1 MPKML
6 TYVDK
11 GTWVHKLCGVTKLIF
26 FLAWTLTAMICYDI
40 RVLLAMFIVSII
52 VFIASKTQFEQ
63 VKGVFLF
70 VIVFLSINL
79 IAIFLFS
86 PEHGCSL
93 YGTRHVIYTITNKYV
108 VTKEQLFYEAH
119 VFTKYMVIV
128 PSVFTFLVTTNPS
141 EFAASLNRVGVSYK
155 GGYSLALALRF
166 IPDIQSDFT
175 KIKNSQAA
183 RGIEMSKKA
192 GLLDRI
198 KNTAAIIFPLIFT
211 SMDRIDVVS
220 NAMELRCF
228 GKNKKRTWYMGRPL
242 TIADFSVI
250 ILTILAMIL
259 ALTITF
265 QGGSRFYNPFQP
277 R

>member
-6 TYVDK
+6 SYEDK
-11 GTWVHKLCGVTKLIF
+11 GTWVHNLCGVTKLVF
-26 FLAWTLTAMICYDI
+26 FILWMLTAMICYDI
-40 RVLLAMFIVSII
+40 RVLLVMVVVSALIFITSKTSFDQVRGVFSLII
-52 VFIASKTQFEQ
+52 VFLT
-63 VKGVFLF
+63 
-70 VIVFLSINL
+70 INL
-79 IAIFLFS
+79 IAIFLFA
-86 PEHGCSL
+86 PEHGVEL
-93 YGTRHVIYTITNKYV
+93 YGTKHVLCQLSNRYV

-119 VFTKYMVIV
+119 VFIKYLVIV

-141 EFAASLNRVGVSYK
+141 EFAASLNRVGVGYK
-155 GGYSLALALRF
+155 GGYSLALALRY
-166 IPDIQSDFT
+166 IPDVQSDFA

-192 GLLDRI
+192 SLMDRI
-198 KNTAAIIFPLIFT
+198 KHTAAIIFPLIFT

-242 TIADFSVI
+242 KAIDYIVITATIVSMVV
-250 ILTILAMIL
+250 

-265 QGGSRFYNPFQP
+265 SNGSRFYNPFI
-277 R
+277 